1 MRENIEEYRR
11 RMWETYLIEI
21 TDDYEYKGFIRNGGS
36 YKAVIPEI
44 RDDRYVVVSKG
55 FTPTYVIHAKYAQD
69 LQSKLNTWLREHE
82 YIKVILRQWR
92 DRIK

>member
-1 MRENIEEYRR
+1 MRENIEDYRR

-21 TDDYEYKGFIRNGGS
+21 TDDYEYKGFIRRGGT

-44 RDDRYVVVSKG
+44 RDGYVVVSKG
-55 FTPTYVIHAKYAQD
+55 FIPTYTIHAKYAQD
-69 LQSKLNTWLREHE
+69 LQSKINTWLREHPD
-82 YIKVILRQWR
+82 IKKTLSEWR